1 MTQSVGYGTRHTGR
15 ALVRRSLA
23 AAVVLSLLA
32 AALMLLATPGRSE
45 AQQRPPVK
53 FPPAPVRGD
62 CRFYPGQEC
71 TWDAWTGEVTVSPK
85 IIREGETIDVS
96 VVIFNGAVS

>member
-1 MTQSVGYGTRHTGR
+1 M
-15 ALVRRSLA
+15 
-23 AAVVLSLLA
+23 
-32 AALMLLATPGRSE
+32 
-45 AQQRPPVK
+45 K